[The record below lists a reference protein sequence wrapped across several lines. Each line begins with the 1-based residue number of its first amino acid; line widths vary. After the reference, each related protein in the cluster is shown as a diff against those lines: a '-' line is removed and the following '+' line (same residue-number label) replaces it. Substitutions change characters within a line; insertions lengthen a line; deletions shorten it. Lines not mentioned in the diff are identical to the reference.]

1 MTWRTTRL
9 DGVALRAKRPLDP
22 QLLGDR
28 LVDHYSIPSLEST
41 GGPELVPAIQIMSAK
56 QLLKGGE
63 VMLSR
68 LNPRKARVIAVP
80 DGPRTALAS
89 GEFVVMQPHGVEPRF
104 LTYLLLSETVRQYL
118 DSRVQSVTRS
128 HQRVRPEVLMKMNLL
143 IPDRHSQ
150 RAIADYLDTEISR
163 IDTLITKKRRMIE
176 LLDHRLVSFA
186 TYLIN
191 GNDQSQQSG
200 IPSIPYIPRRW
211 RSLRNKVFMHEI
223 SERSS
228 TGDEELLSVSH
239 LTGVTPRS
247 VKTVYMFKAE
257 SMVGY
262 KLVQPGDLAV
272 NTMWA
277 WMGAAGVSRH
287 HGIVS
292 PSYGVYRIDQ
302 ATVLPGY
309 FDLLVR
315 TPAYICEMTRY
326 SRGVTSSRLRL
337 YPDEL
342 LALRTPVPP
351 MDEQDTIVQ
360 RFEGEAYKARS
371 AIDALHRQVALL
383 TERRQTLITAAVTGE
398 FAVPAASG

>member
-1 MTWRTTRL
+1 MTTVTPLKYLARINERALPATTDPDRELRYVDIGSVGRGKLVQQPEQIRFANAPSRARRLVRDGDTIVSTVRTY
-9 DGVALRAKRPLDP
+9 LRAVWPIRGAADDLVVSTGFAVLTPTKVDP
-22 QLLGDR
+22 RYFSWWVTSDTFIDEVVARSVGVSYPAINASELGD
-28 LVDHYSIPSLEST
+28 L
-41 GGPELVPAIQIMSAK
+41 
-56 QLLKGGE
+56 
-63 VMLSR
+63 
-68 LNPRKARVIAVP
+68 
-80 DGPRTALAS
+80 
-89 GEFVVMQPHGVEPRF
+89 
-104 LTYLLLSETVRQYL
+104 
-118 DSRVQSVTRS
+118 
-128 HQRVRPEVLMKMNLL
+128 RVRVPSPAE
-143 IPDRHSQ
+143 Q
-150 RAIADYLDTEISR
+150 RAIADYLDTETNH
-163 IDTLITKKRRMIE
+163 IDTLITKKRRLIE

-186 TYLIN
+186 TYLVN
-191 GNDQSQQSG
+191 GDDQSQQSG

-223 SERSS
+223 SERSG

-247 VKTVYMFKAE
+247 EKTVYMFKAE

-351 MDEQDTIVQ
+351 IDEQARIVQ
-360 RFEGEAYKARS
+360 RFEGESYKARS
-371 AIDALHRQVALL
+371 TIDALERQVELL
-383 TERRQTLITAAVTGE
+383 AERRQAVITAAVTGE
-398 FAVPAASG
+398 LSVA

>member
-1 MTWRTTRL
+1 M
-9 DGVALRAKRPLDP
+9 
-22 QLLGDR
+22 
-28 LVDHYSIPSLEST
+28 
-41 GGPELVPAIQIMSAK
+41 
-56 QLLKGGE
+56 
-63 VMLSR
+63 
-68 LNPRKARVIAVP
+68 
-80 DGPRTALAS
+80 PRTS
-89 GEFVVMQPHGVEPRF
+89 WEKV
-104 LTYLLLSETVRQYL
+104 SEYRPWVP
-118 DSRVQSVTRS
+118 SVA
-128 HQRVRPEVLMKMNLL
+128 E
-143 IPDRHSQ
+143 Q
-150 RAIADYLDTEISR
+150 RAIADYLDTETNR
-163 IDTLITKKRRMIE
+163 IDTLITKKRNLIE

-186 TYLIN
+186 TYLVN
-191 GNDQSQQSG
+191 GEGKSQASG
-200 IPSIPYIPRRW
+200 IPSIPYMPRRW
-211 RSLRNKVFMHEI
+211 QVLRNKVFMHEVN
-223 SERSS
+223 ERSS

-247 VKTVYMFKAE
+247 EKTVYMFKAE

-262 KLVQPGDLAV
+262 KLVRPGDLAV

-302 ATVLPGY
+302 ATVLPKY

-351 MDEQDTIVQ
+351 MAEQRQIAQ
-360 RFEGEAYKARS
+360 RFEREADKARM
-371 AIDALHRQVALL
+371 AIDALGRQVELL
-383 TERRQTLITAAVTGE
+383 NERRQALITAAVTGGL
-398 FAVPAASG
+398 AVSEGMA